1 MQIVLNGE
9 VRQILD
15 QCSVAKILEILELQG
30 RRLAVEVNQEVIP
43 RAQHSHFILSPGDRV
58 EIIQAVGGG

>member
-9 VRQILD
+9 TTEIEEHASINDLL
-15 QCSVAKILEILELQG
+15 CSLGLQHQ
-30 RRLAVEVNQEVIP
+30 RVAVEVNQEVVP
-43 RAQHSHFILSPGDRV
+43 RSTHLSFILSATDEV